1 MNTRA
6 KIGKLLSIQGT
17 GDTAQSCPV
26 CQSNI
31 YRHIITLNWDKIDV
45 CNCGWTS
52 RQNFTLESQQIQIK
66 PETEDYHERTTTI
79 QTR

>member
-1 MNTRA
+1 MH
-6 KIGKLLSIQGT
+6 S
-17 GDTAQSCPV
+17 PV

-52 RQNFTLESQQIQIK
+52 RQNCTMRSQQLQIK
-66 PETEDYHERTTTI
+66 PETGDYHERTTTI